1 MHYVVFTVEVIYI
14 YISGLS
20 SLHSLDKVL
29 CGKYLNMVDVNEL
42 TMANFLSSLYSNAR
56 RVEYNGLAHS
66 KSSFE
71 VINYCDVD
79 VISQ

>member
-1 MHYVVFTVEVIYI
+1 MHYVVFTVEVIHI
-14 YISGLS
+14 HFGLS

-56 RVEYNGLAHS
+56 RVECNREGQL
-66 KSSFE
+66 
-71 VINYCDVD
+71 IQNLPCDVN

>member
-42 TMANFLSSLYSNAR
+42 TMANFLVLFIPTQGGWNAME
-56 RVEYNGLAHS
+56 RV
-66 KSSFE
+66 SSFK
-71 VINYCDVD
+71 IFLRGN
-79 VISQ
+79 